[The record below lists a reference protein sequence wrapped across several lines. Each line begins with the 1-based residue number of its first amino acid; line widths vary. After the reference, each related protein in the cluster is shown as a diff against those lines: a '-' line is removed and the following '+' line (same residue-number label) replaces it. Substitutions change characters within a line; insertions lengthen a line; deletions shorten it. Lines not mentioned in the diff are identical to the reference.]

1 MKHKHVNKEQHDFLV
16 KIAATDGGITYQEM
30 VEAFN
35 IKFKSNRDVFFAANY
50 CRRKDIKKT
59 HKPSNSAF
67 KKGMIPWNK
76 GVKNSTGH
84 SKSRFKKGHK
94 ANCQPIGST
103 RISSK
108 TGTIQ
113 IKVSQPAHWREISHI
128 EWEKHN
134 PPMKKGEIICYLDGN
149 VNNYQIDN
157 LMCVTRQE
165 LGSTMNEGVG
175 DMTAEQ
181 KKATLLI
188 AKIKMRVRD

>member
-16 KIAATDGGITYQEM
+16 KIAATDGGITYQE
-30 VEAFN
+30 
-35 IKFKSNRDVFFAANY
+35 FFAANY

-84 SKSRFKKGHK
+84 SKSRFKKG
-94 ANCQPIGST
+94 

-113 IKVSQPAHWREISHI
+113 IISHI